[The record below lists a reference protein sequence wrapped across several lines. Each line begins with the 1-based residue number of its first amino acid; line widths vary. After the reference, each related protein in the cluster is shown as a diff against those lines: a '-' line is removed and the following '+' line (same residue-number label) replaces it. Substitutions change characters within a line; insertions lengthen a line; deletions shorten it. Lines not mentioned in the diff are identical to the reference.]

1 MKKTEFKDK
10 NKYKGGEL
18 ILIFC
23 LCLFLFPTIG
33 LGIIMLKTFDD
44 FFDNLIAMVMC
55 FSVVFVLVGIFG
67 SILIGILYGKIRA
80 KRKEILIEKE
90 IKSNNPYIYYR
101 ELPNNYGIGISS
113 ILINKTIENEK
124 DIVACI
130 LDLCARKYLK
140 LEKIGDKYTIM
151 ILKKS
156 TDDLLNNEVYIM
168 KHLMNNTIQQIDY
181 QEWHQLCFEDGKQ
194 LGLFED
200 IEEVYRSEREQKVE
214 AENFYK
220 TNEYQLKK
228 IVPIILL
235 ISVIL
240 GSTVYM
246 FPNIAKVIMNSSY
259 INNSIKII
267 SSITVMFFSFILLTT
282 IYAFSRLVYFA
293 AKSTYQDRD
302 IIYQNALSTKF
313 IHTLKGQDATKK
325 LNSFKSFLKDFGLF
339 AEKNTNEIIIWNEY
353 LSFAILFGLTDEILK
368 TGYKQLVENS
378 SFKIDNV
385 DNINLKDININ
396 NILQ

>member
-10 NKYKGGEL
+10 NKYKGGEF
-18 ILIFC
+18 IFVFC
-23 LCLFLFPTIG
+23 LCLFLF
-33 LGIIMLKTFDD
+33 LFLVFGIILTKVFDD
-44 FFDNLIAMVMC
+44 LIGKTIC
-55 FSVVFVLVGIFG
+55 FSAVFLIIGIFG
-67 SILIGILYGKIRA
+67 SIFIGMLYGKIRT
-80 KRKEILIEKE
+80 RIKENGIEKE

-124 DIVACI
+124 DIVACM

-140 LEKIGDKYTIM
+140 LEKVGDKYTIT

-156 TDDLLNNEVYIM
+156 TDDLLNNETYIL
-168 KHLMNNTIQQIDY
+168 KHLINNTIQQIDY
-181 QEWHQLCFEDGKQ
+181 QEWYQLCFEDGKQ

-200 IEEVYRSEREQKVE
+200 IEEVYRSESEQKVRT
-214 AENFYK
+214 ENFYK

-240 GSTVYM
+240 GIIVYI
-246 FPNIAKVIMNSSY
+246 FPNIAKVISNSLY
-259 INNSIKII
+259 INNSIKVI
-267 SSITVMFFSFILLTT
+267 SSITVMIFSFMLLIT
-282 IYAFSRLVYFA
+282 IYTYSRLIHFV

-302 IIYQNALSTKF
+302 IIYQNVLSTKI

-325 LNSFKSFLKDFGLF
+325 LNSFKNFLKDFGLF
-339 AEKNTNEIIIWNEY
+339 AEKNTNEIIIWDEY

-385 DNINLKDININ
+385 DNINLQDISVNSI
-396 NILQ
+396 

>member
-10 NKYKGGEL
+10 NKYKGGEF
-18 ILIFC
+18 IFVFC
-23 LCLFLFPTIG
+23 LCLFLF
-33 LGIIMLKTFDD
+33 LFLVFGIILTKVFDD
-44 FFDNLIAMVMC
+44 LIGKTIC
-55 FSVVFVLVGIFG
+55 FSAVFLIIGIFG
-67 SILIGILYGKIRA
+67 SIFIGMLYGKIRT
-80 KRKEILIEKE
+80 RIKENGIEKE

-140 LEKIGDKYTIM
+140 LEKVGDKYTIT

-156 TDDLLNNEVYIM
+156 TDDLLNNETYIL
-168 KHLMNNTIQQIDY
+168 KHLINNTIQQIDY
-181 QEWHQLCFEDGKQ
+181 QEWYQLCFEDGKQ

-200 IEEVYRSEREQKVE
+200 IEEVYRSESEQKVRT
-214 AENFYK
+214 ENFYK

-240 GSTVYM
+240 GIIVYI
-246 FPNIAKVIMNSSY
+246 FPNIAKVISNSLY
-259 INNSIKII
+259 INNSIKVI
-267 SSITVMFFSFILLTT
+267 SSITVMIFSFMLLIT
-282 IYAFSRLVYFA
+282 IYTYSRLIHFV

-302 IIYQNALSTKF
+302 IIYQNVLSTKI

-325 LNSFKSFLKDFGLF
+325 LNSFKNFLKDFGLF
-339 AEKNTNEIIIWNEY
+339 AEKNTNEIIIWDEY

-385 DNINLKDININ
+385 DNINLQDISVNSI
-396 NILQ
+396 